1 MRLWDAATGAPLRT
15 LEGHTGSVSSVAFSP
30 DGKVLASGS
39 RDDTVRLWDLRSVHL
54 LLNPGIPSP
63 RAALISGA
71 LQRLWGLR
79 VNGLDI
85 EPESWD
91 WLLPRDGYY
100 VDQEITLGE
109 EYGPEYAGRTFNIRP
124 LLDPPPPG
132 EDKLD
137 QLLRWLKDQGM

>member
-1 MRLWDAATGAPLRT
+1 
-15 LEGHTGSVSSVAFSP
+15 VAFSP

-39 RDDTVRLWDLRSVHL
+39 GGSGGDNTVRLWDLRPVHL
-54 LLNPGIPSP
+54 LLNPGTPSP

-85 EPESWD
+85 ESKSWY
-91 WLLPRDGYY
+91 WLFLRDGYY
-100 VDQEITLGE
+100 VDQEIRLGDG
-109 EYGPEYAGRTFNIRP
+109 YGPEYAGRSFNIRP
-124 LLDPPPPG
+124 LLDPPPFG